1 MRLQPTTIDPRVTR
15 NPRHRRPI
23 LLVLGSH
30 IYGLTPSEARDLAD
44 QLVDVT
50 ETDR

>member
-23 LLVLGSH
+23 LLTLGNH
-30 IYGLTPSEARDLAD
+30 TYGLSAAEARDLAD
-44 QLVDVT
+44 RLVDAT
-50 ETDR
+50 EAGR